1 MLATEIRILHMTST
15 LTMGVLGG
23 LKEISIVIV
32 SSFALHETMAVK
44 QVELKLGLRLNL
56 GMGVT
61 QV

>member
-1 MLATEIRILHMTST
+1 
-15 LTMGVLGG
+15 MGVLSG
-23 LKEISIVIV
+23 LKEISVVIV